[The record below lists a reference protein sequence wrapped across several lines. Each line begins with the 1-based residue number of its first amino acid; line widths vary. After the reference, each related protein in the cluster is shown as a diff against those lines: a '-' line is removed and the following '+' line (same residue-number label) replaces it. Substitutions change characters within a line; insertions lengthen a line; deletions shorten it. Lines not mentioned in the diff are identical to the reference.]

1 MSQRMVY
8 QTEETREK
16 ILVAAEALFIEKGFF
31 DAQMKALAVAVGIS
45 RNSLYRYF
53 QDKND
58 LGYAV
63 LGVVF
68 NRIESRFHLLL
79 TDPVLNAGLCGRE
92 QLRMIL
98 KTGFLNEDLRADFS
112 FMAEFDAHFSGSR
125 IPPDFESR
133 VGTSVSTSMWS
144 RVGEI
149 VAAGMADG
157 SIRQDFSQ
165 SALETL
171 VLYSMKALQGHILL
185 RRSALV
191 GLSSDEVNQLVPNLI
206 TVLIDGL
213 KPTEPQ

>member
-31 DAQMKALAVAVGIS
+31 DVQMKALAVAVGIS

-68 NRIESRFHLLL
+68 NRIESRFQLLL
-79 TDPVLNAGLCGRE
+79 TDPILNAGLCGRE
-92 QLRMIL
+92 QLRMVL

-125 IPPDFESR
+125 IPPDFQSR

-149 VAAGMADG
+149 VATGIADG

>member
-1 MSQRMVY
+1 MVY

-68 NRIESRFHLLL
+68 NRIESRFQLLL

-125 IPPDFESR
+125 IPPDFQSR

-149 VAAGMADG
+149 VATGMADG
-157 SIRQDFSQ
+157 SIRQDFNQ
-165 SALETL
+165 SALEAL

-191 GLSSDEVNQLVPNLI
+191 GLSSDEVNQLVPNLV

>member
-1 MSQRMVY
+1 MVY

-31 DAQMKALAVAVGIS
+31 DVQMKALAVAVGIS

-63 LGVVF
+63 LGVVL

-92 QLRMIL
+92 QLRIVL

-125 IPPDFESR
+125 IPPDFQSR

-149 VAAGMADG
+149 VATGMADG

>member
-1 MSQRMVY
+1 MVY

-63 LGVVF
+63 LGVVL
-68 NRIESRFHLLL
+68 NRIESRFQLLL

-125 IPPDFESR
+125 IPPDFQSR

-149 VAAGMADG
+149 VATGIADG

>member
-1 MSQRMVY
+1 MVY

-31 DAQMKALAVAVGIS
+31 DVQMKALAVAVGIS

-68 NRIESRFHLLL
+68 NRIESRFQLLL

-125 IPPDFESR
+125 IPPDFQSR

-149 VAAGMADG
+149 VATGMADG
-157 SIRQDFSQ
+157 SIRQDFNQ

>member
-8 QTEETREK
+8 QTEETRQK
-16 ILVAAEALFIEKGFF
+16 ILVAAETLFVEDGFF
-31 DAQMKALAVAVGIS
+31 DAQMKEIAVAVGIS

-68 NRIESRFHLLL
+68 NRIESYFDLLL
-79 TDPVLNAGLCGRE
+79 TDPVSNAGLCGRE
-92 QLRMIL
+92 QLRMVL
-98 KTGFLNEDLRADFS
+98 QAGFLNDDLRADFS

-125 IPPDFESR
+125 IPADFQAR

-165 SALETL
+165 NALESL
-171 VLYSMKALQGHILL
+171 VLYSLKALQGHILL

-191 GLSSDEVNQLVPNLI
+191 GLSNDEANQLVPNLI
-206 TVLIDGL
+206 SVMIDGL
-213 KPTEPQ
+213 KPT

>member
-1 MSQRMVY
+1 M
-8 QTEETREK
+8 
-16 ILVAAEALFIEKGFF
+16 AAEALFIEKGFF
-31 DAQMKALAVAVGIS
+31 DVQMKALAVAVGIS

-63 LGVVF
+63 LGVVL
-68 NRIESRFHLLL
+68 NRIESRFQLLL

-92 QLRMIL
+92 QLRIIL

-125 IPPDFESR
+125 IPPDFQSR

-149 VAAGMADG
+149 VADG
-157 SIRQDFSQ
+157 NGRRIDSSGFQSKCVRDLGTVFDEGPTGAYSTAPLCPRRTVQRRSQ
-165 SALETL
+165 STSAEPDHRPDRRLE
-171 VLYSMKALQGHILL
+171 AN
-185 RRSALV
+185 RA
-191 GLSSDEVNQLVPNLI
+191 
-206 TVLIDGL
+206 TV
-213 KPTEPQ
+213 TRYRT

>member
-8 QTEETREK
+8 QTEETRQK
-16 ILVAAEALFIEKGFF
+16 ILVAAEILFVENGFF
-31 DAQMKALAVAVGIS
+31 SAQMKEIAVAVGIS

-68 NRIESRFHLLL
+68 NRIESYFDLLL
-79 TDPVLNAGLCGRE
+79 TDPVSNAGLCGRE
-92 QLRMIL
+92 QLRMVL
-98 KTGFLNEDLRADFS
+98 QAGFLNDDLRADFS

-125 IPPDFESR
+125 IPADFQAR

-165 SALETL
+165 NALESL
-171 VLYSMKALQGHILL
+171 VLYSLKALQGHILL

-191 GLSSDEVNQLVPNLI
+191 GLSNDEANQLVPNLI
-206 TVLIDGL
+206 SVMIDGL
-213 KPTEPQ
+213 KPT

>member
-1 MSQRMVY
+1 MVY

-31 DAQMKALAVAVGIS
+31 DVQMKALAVAVGIS

-68 NRIESRFHLLL
+68 NRIESRFQLLL

-125 IPPDFESR
+125 IPPDFQSR

-191 GLSSDEVNQLVPNLI
+191 GLSSAEVNQLVPNLI

>member
-1 MSQRMVY
+1 MVY

-31 DAQMKALAVAVGIS
+31 DVQMKALAVAVGIS

-53 QDKND
+53 HDKND

-68 NRIESRFHLLL
+68 NRIESRFQLLL

-92 QLRMIL
+92 QLRIIL

-125 IPPDFESR
+125 IPPDFQSR

-149 VAAGMADG
+149 VATGIADG

>member
-8 QTEETREK
+8 QTEETRQK
-16 ILVAAEALFIEKGFF
+16 ILAAAETLFVEDGFF
-31 DAQMKALAVAVGIS
+31 DAQMKEIAVAVGIS

-63 LGVVF
+63 LGVVL
-68 NRIESRFHLLL
+68 NRIESRFQLLL
-79 TDPVLNAGLCGRE
+79 TDPVLNARLCGRE
-92 QLRMIL
+92 QLRMVL

-191 GLSSDEVNQLVPNLI
+191 GLSSAEVNQLVPNLI

>member
-31 DAQMKALAVAVGIS
+31 DVQMKALAVAVGIS

-53 QDKND
+53 HDKND

-68 NRIESRFHLLL
+68 NRIESRF
-79 TDPVLNAGLCGRE
+79 

-125 IPPDFESR
+125 IPPDFQSR

-149 VAAGMADG
+149 VATGMADG
-157 SIRQDFSQ
+157 SIRQDFNQ
-165 SALETL
+165 SALEAL

-191 GLSSDEVNQLVPNLI
+191 GLSSDEVNQLVPNLV

>member
-1 MSQRMVY
+1 M
-8 QTEETREK
+8 
-16 ILVAAEALFIEKGFF
+16 AAEALFIEKGFF
-31 DAQMKALAVAVGIS
+31 DVQMKALAVAVGIS

-63 LGVVF
+63 LGVVL
-68 NRIESRFHLLL
+68 NRIESRFQLLL

-92 QLRMIL
+92 QLRTVL

-125 IPPDFESR
+125 IPPDFQSR

>member
-1 MSQRMVY
+1 MVY

-63 LGVVF
+63 LGVVL

-92 QLRMIL
+92 QLRIVL

-125 IPPDFESR
+125 IPPDFQSR

-149 VAAGMADG
+149 VATGIADG

>member
-1 MSQRMVY
+1 MVY

-31 DAQMKALAVAVGIS
+31 DVQMKALAVAVGIS

-53 QDKND
+53 HDKND

-68 NRIESRFHLLL
+68 NRIESRFQLLL

-125 IPPDFESR
+125 IPPDFQSR

-149 VAAGMADG
+149 VATGMADG
-157 SIRQDFSQ
+157 SIRQDFNL
-165 SALETL
+165 SALEAL
-171 VLYSMKALQGHILL
+171 VLYSVKALQGQILM

>member
-1 MSQRMVY
+1 MVY

-31 DAQMKALAVAVGIS
+31 DVQMKALAVAVGIS

-68 NRIESRFHLLL
+68 NRIESRFQLLL

-125 IPPDFESR
+125 IPPDFQSR

-149 VAAGMADG
+149 VATGIADG

-191 GLSSDEVNQLVPNLI
+191 GLSSAEVNQLVPNLI

>member
-1 MSQRMVY
+1 MVY

-31 DAQMKALAVAVGIS
+31 DVQMKALAVAVGIS

-63 LGVVF
+63 LGVVL
-68 NRIESRFHLLL
+68 NRIESRFQLLL

-125 IPPDFESR
+125 IPPDFQSR

-149 VAAGMADG
+149 VATGMADG

-191 GLSSDEVNQLVPNLI
+191 GLSSAEVNQLVPNLI

>member
-1 MSQRMVY
+1 MVY

-63 LGVVF
+63 LGVVL
-68 NRIESRFHLLL
+68 NRIESRFQLLL
-79 TDPVLNAGLCGRE
+79 TDPVLNARLCGRE
-92 QLRMIL
+92 QLRMVL

-125 IPPDFESR
+125 IPPDFQSR

-149 VAAGMADG
+149 VATGMADG

-213 KPTEPQ
+213 KPTEP

>member
-1 MSQRMVY
+1 MVY

-63 LGVVF
+63 LGVVL
-68 NRIESRFHLLL
+68 NRIESRFQLLL

-149 VAAGMADG
+149 VATGMADG
-157 SIRQDFSQ
+157 SIRQDFNQ
-165 SALETL
+165 SALEAL

-191 GLSSDEVNQLVPNLI
+191 GLSSDEVNQLVPNLV

>member
-1 MSQRMVY
+1 MVY

-31 DAQMKALAVAVGIS
+31 DVQMKALAVAVGIS

-63 LGVVF
+63 LGVVL

-79 TDPVLNAGLCGRE
+79 ADPVLNAGLCGRE
-92 QLRMIL
+92 QLRTVL

-125 IPPDFESR
+125 IPPDFQSR

-149 VAAGMADG
+149 VATGMADG

>member
-1 MSQRMVY
+1 MVY

-63 LGVVF
+63 LGVVL

-79 TDPVLNAGLCGRE
+79 MDPVLNAGLCGRE
-92 QLRMIL
+92 QLRIVL

-125 IPPDFESR
+125 IPPDFQSR

-149 VAAGMADG
+149 VATGMADG
-157 SIRQDFSQ
+157 SIRQDFNQ
-165 SALETL
+165 SALEAL

>member
-1 MSQRMVY
+1 MVY

-31 DAQMKALAVAVGIS
+31 DVQMKALAVAVGIS

-63 LGVVF
+63 LGVVL
-68 NRIESRFHLLL
+68 NRIESRFQLLL
-79 TDPVLNAGLCGRE
+79 TDPVLNARLCGRE
-92 QLRMIL
+92 QLRIVL

-125 IPPDFESR
+125 IPPDFQSR

-149 VAAGMADG
+149 VATGMADG

-191 GLSSDEVNQLVPNLI
+191 GLSSAEVNQLVPNLI

>member
-1 MSQRMVY
+1 MVY

-53 QDKND
+53 HDKND

-68 NRIESRFHLLL
+68 NRIESRFQLLL

-125 IPPDFESR
+125 IPPDFQSR

-165 SALETL
+165 NALETL

>member
-1 MSQRMVY
+1 MVY

-31 DAQMKALAVAVGIS
+31 DVQMKALAVAVGIS

-53 QDKND
+53 HDKND

-92 QLRMIL
+92 QLRIVL

-125 IPPDFESR
+125 IPPDFQSR

-149 VAAGMADG
+149 VATGMADG

-191 GLSSDEVNQLVPNLI
+191 GLSSDEVNQLVPNLV

>member
-1 MSQRMVY
+1 MVY

-31 DAQMKALAVAVGIS
+31 DVQMKALAVAVGIS

-68 NRIESRFHLLL
+68 NRIESRFQLLL

-125 IPPDFESR
+125 IPPDFQSR

-149 VAAGMADG
+149 VATGIADG

>member
-1 MSQRMVY
+1 MVY

-31 DAQMKALAVAVGIS
+31 DVQMKALAVAVGIS

-63 LGVVF
+63 LGVVL
-68 NRIESRFHLLL
+68 NRIESRFQLLL
-79 TDPVLNAGLCGRE
+79 TDPVLNARLCGRE
-92 QLRMIL
+92 QLRMVL

-125 IPPDFESR
+125 IPPDFQSR

-149 VAAGMADG
+149 VATGIADG

>member
-1 MSQRMVY
+1 MVY

-31 DAQMKALAVAVGIS
+31 DVQMKALAVAVGIS

-53 QDKND
+53 HDKND

-68 NRIESRFHLLL
+68 NRIESRFQLLL

-125 IPPDFESR
+125 IPPDFQSR

-149 VAAGMADG
+149 VATGMADG
-157 SIRQDFSQ
+157 SIRQDFNLN
-165 SALETL
+165 ALEAL
-171 VLYSMKALQGHILL
+171 VLYSVKALQGHILL

-191 GLSSDEVNQLVPNLI
+191 GLSSAEVNQLVPNLI

>member
-1 MSQRMVY
+1 MVY

-31 DAQMKALAVAVGIS
+31 DVQMKALAVAVGIS

-53 QDKND
+53 HDKND

-68 NRIESRFHLLL
+68 NRIESRFQLLL

-125 IPPDFESR
+125 IPPDFQSR

-149 VAAGMADG
+149 VATGIADG

-213 KPTEPQ
+213 KPTKPQ

>member
-1 MSQRMVY
+1 MVY

-31 DAQMKALAVAVGIS
+31 DVQMKALAVAVGIS

-92 QLRMIL
+92 QLRIVL

-125 IPPDFESR
+125 IPPDFQSR

-191 GLSSDEVNQLVPNLI
+191 GLSSAEVNQLVPNLI

-213 KPTEPQ
+213 KPT

>member
-1 MSQRMVY
+1 MVY

-63 LGVVF
+63 LGVVL
-68 NRIESRFHLLL
+68 NRIESRFQLLL
-79 TDPVLNAGLCGRE
+79 TDPVLNARLCGRE
-92 QLRMIL
+92 QLRMVL

-149 VAAGMADG
+149 VATGMADG
-157 SIRQDFSQ
+157 SIRQDFNL
-165 SALETL
+165 SALEAL
-171 VLYSMKALQGHILL
+171 VLYSVKALQGQILM

>member
-1 MSQRMVY
+1 MVY

-63 LGVVF
+63 LGVVL
-68 NRIESRFHLLL
+68 NRIESRFQLLL

-125 IPPDFESR
+125 IPPDFQSR

-149 VAAGMADG
+149 VATGMADG
-157 SIRQDFSQ
+157 SIRQDFNQ
-165 SALETL
+165 SALEAL

>member
-1 MSQRMVY
+1 
-8 QTEETREK
+8 
-16 ILVAAEALFIEKGFF
+16 
-31 DAQMKALAVAVGIS
+31 MKALAVAVGIS

-68 NRIESRFHLLL
+68 NRIERRFHLLL

-92 QLRMIL
+92 QLRMVL

-125 IPPDFESR
+125 IPPDFQSR

-149 VAAGMADG
+149 VATGIADG

>member
-31 DAQMKALAVAVGIS
+31 DVQMKALAVAVGIS

-92 QLRMIL
+92 QLRIVL

-125 IPPDFESR
+125 IPPDFQSR

-149 VAAGMADG
+149 VATGMADG

>member
-1 MSQRMVY
+1 MVY

-68 NRIESRFHLLL
+68 NRIESRFQLLL

-125 IPPDFESR
+125 IPPDFQSR

-191 GLSSDEVNQLVPNLI
+191 GLSSDEVNQLVPNLV

>member
-1 MSQRMVY
+1 MVY

-31 DAQMKALAVAVGIS
+31 DVQMKALAVAVGIS

-53 QDKND
+53 HDKND

-68 NRIESRFHLLL
+68 NRIESRFQLLL

-125 IPPDFESR
+125 IPPDFQSR

-149 VAAGMADG
+149 VATGMADG
-157 SIRQDFSQ
+157 SIRQDFNQ
-165 SALETL
+165 SALEAL

>member
-8 QTEETREK
+8 QTEETRQK
-16 ILVAAEALFIEKGFF
+16 ILVAAETLFVEDGFF
-31 DAQMKALAVAVGIS
+31 DAQMKEIAVAVGIS

-63 LGVVF
+63 LGVVL
-68 NRIESRFHLLL
+68 NRIESRFQLLL
-79 TDPVLNAGLCGRE
+79 TDPVLNARLCGRE
-92 QLRMIL
+92 QLRMVL

-149 VAAGMADG
+149 VATGMADG
-157 SIRQDFSQ
+157 SIRQDFNLN
-165 SALETL
+165 ALEAL
-171 VLYSMKALQGHILL
+171 VLYSVKALQGHILL

-191 GLSSDEVNQLVPNLI
+191 GLSSAEVNQLVPNLI